1 MSVFD
6 FNQRAWDRL
15 VESGNRWTVP
25 VSSQAIAKAR
35 DGDWQ
40 LVLTPSLPVPSSWFP
55 SLTGC
60 RVLCLAS
67 GGGQQGPILAAAG
80 ANVTVFDASE
90 KQLSQDRLVAHRDG
104 LSLETIQGDM
114 ADLSCFEG
122 SVFDFIF
129 HPCSNCFAEDIRPVW
144 REAYRVLRPGGSIL
158 PSRCRN
164 LRFRRCNVVTVSQTL
179 FNLVQP
185 NKCCHVRNFSSVKP
199 H

>member
-1 MSVFD
+1 MAAGAYAIASGTVVMVSIT
-6 FNQRAWDRL
+6 DRL
-15 VESGNRWTVP
+15 SRP
-25 VSSQAIAKAR
+25 
-35 DGDWQ
+35 
-40 LVLTPSLPVPSSWFP
+40 LP
-55 SLTGC
+55 
-60 RVLCLAS
+60 RIRR
-67 GGGQQGPILAAAG
+67 GQQGPILAAAG

>member
-25 VSSQAIAKAR
+25 VSSEAIAKAR

-40 LVLTPSLPVPSSWFP
+40 LVLTASLPVPASWFP
-55 SLTGC
+55 PLTSC

-90 KQLSQDRLVAHRDG
+90 KQLLQDWMVADRDG
-104 LSLETIQGDM
+104 LEL
-114 ADLSCFEG
+114 
-122 SVFDFIF
+122 
-129 HPCSNCFAEDIRPVW
+129 
-144 REAYRVLRPGGSIL
+144 
-158 PSRCRN
+158 
-164 LRFRRCNVVTVSQTL
+164 
-179 FNLVQP
+179 
-185 NKCCHVRNFSSVKP
+185 
-199 H
+199 

>member
-25 VSSQAIAKAR
+25 VSSEDIAKAS

-40 LVLTPSLPVPSSWFP
+40 LVLTPSLPVPNNWFP
-55 SLTGC
+55 PLTGC

-90 KQLSQDRLVAHRDG
+90 RQLSQDRLVAHRDG
-104 LSLETIQGDM
+104 LSL
-114 ADLSCFEG
+114 
-122 SVFDFIF
+122 
-129 HPCSNCFAEDIRPVW
+129 
-144 REAYRVLRPGGSIL
+144 
-158 PSRCRN
+158 
-164 LRFRRCNVVTVSQTL
+164 
-179 FNLVQP
+179 
-185 NKCCHVRNFSSVKP
+185 
-199 H
+199 

>member
-25 VSSQAIAKAR
+25 VSSEAIAKAR

-40 LVLTPSLPVPSSWFP
+40 LVLTPSLPVPASWFP

-67 GGGQQGPILAAAG
+67 GGGQQGPILSAAG

-90 KQLSQDRLVAHRDG
+90 KQLLQDRMVADRDG
-104 LSLETIQGDM
+104 LALETVQGDM
-114 ADLSCFEG
+114 ADLSCFEDG
-122 SVFDFIF
+122 AFDFIF
-129 HPCSNCFAEDIRPVW
+129 HPCSNCFAEDIRPVCA
-144 REAYRVLRPGGSIL
+144 RPTVCCVLVDL
-158 PSRCRN
+158 
-164 LRFRRCNVVTVSQTL
+164 
-179 FNLVQP
+179 
-185 NKCCHVRNFSSVKP
+185 SSVVSCSRFTDCLIP
-199 H
+199 ILRSRVGFS